1 MSFESLRIIFFLI
14 TFEKNIRLRTLKKIR
29 FYLLV
34 AFCSQLIA
42 FSCTTID
49 LYEKTVPIPGHAWQ
63 NGFKPSFDFII
74 KDTTALYQLFLV
86 LRHNEKYNY
95 NNIYIN
101 FFIQGPGQDTAQK
114 FQLDLPLA
122 SNEKGWKATG
132 MDDIYE
138 HRIELGVPR
147 SLKAGVY
154 KFTLEQIM
162 RENPLQ
168 NVLDAGIRIEKKQ

>member
-1 MSFESLRIIFFLI
+1 MR
-14 TFEKNIRLRTLKKIR
+14 TFTKIR

-34 AFCSQLIA
+34 ALCSQLIA
-42 FSCTTID
+42 SSCTTID

-74 KDTTALYQLFLV
+74 KDTTVFYQPFLV

-101 FFIQGPGQDTAQK
+101 FFVQGPGQDTAQK

-122 SNEKGWKATG
+122 TNEKGWKATG

-138 HRIELGVPR
+138 HRIELGAPR
-147 SLKAGVY
+147 LLKAGTY